1 MQNIKCKTLETQRK
15 YDLEDRLV
23 KFAIMILEVC
33 DLLPNSKAG
42 QNLEYQLSKSGTAP
56 ALMYGEVQ
64 AAEPR
69 ADFIH
74 KMKMLLKE
82 LRETRISLRIIN
94 EKPIVQNPKVEGA
107 LKECNELIGIF
118 TKSIETAK
126 KNRPS

>member
-1 MQNIKCKTLETQRK
+1 LEIQRK

-64 AAEPR
+64 AAESR

-82 LRETRISLRIIN
+82 LRETRISFRIIN
-94 EKPIVQNPKVEGA
+94 EKPIVQNSKVDST

-126 KNRPS
+126 KNRDS